1 MTLIRSSKL
10 FGQAKLAALAAIGTA
25 GALIVGPASSQDDSL
40 SFRTNFRVGD
50 AGVRCTAQ
58 NTPSEKRL
66 KGMFDR
72 AYRLTCRDAAS
83 AVGTMIVVRDGD
95 QLNPLPDG
103 IDTSSQCQ
111 TPESVQIDK
120 VGSVSKRTCTS
131 GETGVSYRSYMV
143 RANGRTYFAEGLAGY
158 DPVLRLALASV
169 YNDRAVPGTI
179 EVAQTEVSDAAAF
192 ARVQAG
198 SLTQFDVLNEAYLRN
213 NSGRFAESGQFFE
226 SLLGRSGGRYAGRPE
241 VLANQ
246 GLQQSNLGNFN
257 AATRL
262 FNEADASLTR
272 KDGVAQR
279 LIRNYRAINL
289 LNQRFPD
296 EALNALSQ
304 PMREVETETDDLSIR
319 DGFIDN
325 PLSAQINRENVAL
338 RRLGGVELGLT
349 PVERAELLDA
359 QGDAIRGSIARQRS
373 EFSKAER
380 LLQRADKR
388 IADVRE
394 GRVTSARWLRS
405 EIAIERALVAEGQGR
420 MDFAA
425 RAYDVAA
432 SAISRDYPQSPVL
445 LAAYARKAG
454 FLLRTNQN
462 DPARELYRSVVDR
475 AQNTTD
481 SGASLRNLLEPYFA
495 LLAEDGSAEAT
506 AEFFGASQM
515 LQRPGVAQTQA
526 ILARQMSEGNDEAS
540 ALFRLSLNR
549 SREIAR
555 TQARADRLA
564 AVAKPT
570 QLQVEG
576 LAAARETLQYLQ
588 SEQAGLLSRLAEY
601 PRFRAL
607 APTRLEISDLQSE
620 LRTGEAYYKMAIVGE
635 EVYALWITANHA
647 RSFPIE
653 GGLFGIDDAVT
664 FLRESIV
671 SYDGGQITTFP
682 YEVEQA
688 RELFLTLFGPVEEEL
703 KSVQHLIF
711 EPDGPM
717 LQLPPQ
723 VLIASQE
730 GVDAYLERTTDE
742 EANLFDYREIDWL
755 GRSRDVSIAVS
766 PRGFLDIRNIAPS
779 RAKQAYLGVG
789 SNALPTGREDP
800 TDPCAWGLNTWRD
813 PIVPDELFFAAQRF
827 GEDVS
832 DVKTGEEFS
841 DTALLTNKDI
851 SNYRVVHFA
860 THGLVTAPNPD
871 CPARPALVTSF
882 GAPGSDGLLTFREIF
897 DLSLDADVVIL
908 SACDTAG
915 KATAAASREAGI
927 VGGGNYA
934 LDGLVRAF
942 IGAGARAVVAS
953 HWPVPDDFNA
963 TQRLIEG
970 LISGQDGQ
978 GLATN
983 LRTAQRGLMADEDTS
998 HPFYWAAFIVLGDG
1012 SRGIS
1017 GAAPVDTV
1025 ASASADSTRPSL

>member
-1 MTLIRSSKL
+1 MV
-10 FGQAKLAALAAIGTA
+10 APAA
-25 GALIVGPASSQDDSL
+25 SQDDSL
-40 SFRTNFRVGD
+40 AMQASFRVGN
-50 AGVRCTAQ
+50 AGVRCSAQ
-58 NTPSEKRL
+58 NTPAEPRL

-72 AYRLTCRDAAS
+72 AYRLTCADAAS
-83 AVGTMIVVRDGD
+83 PVGALLVVRDASAISLAPNGAGA
-95 QLNPLPDG
+95 NA
-103 IDTSSQCQ
+103 QCQ
-111 TPESVQIDK
+111 APETVSIDE
-120 VGSVSKRTCTS
+120 VGEVTKRTCLDPS
-131 GETGVSYRSYMV
+131 TGVSYRSYALEMGG
-143 RANGRTYFAEGLAGY
+143 NTYFSEGLAGY

-169 YNDRAVPGTI
+169 YNDRAIPGTI

-198 SLTQFDVLNEAYLRN
+198 ALNQFDALSEAYVRN

-226 SLLGRSGGRYAGRPE
+226 SLLTREDNTFATRPE

-246 GLQQSNLGNFN
+246 GLQQSNLGNFS
-257 AATRL
+257 AAERL
-262 FNEADASLTR
+262 FQEADEALTR
-272 KDGVAQR
+272 SDGVAQR
-279 LIRNYRAINL
+279 LIRNYRAINF

-296 EALNALSQ
+296 EALAALAQ
-304 PMREVETETDDLSIR
+304 EMREVVAETDDLSIR
-319 DGFIDN
+319 DGYIDN
-325 PLSAQINRENVAL
+325 PLAAQINRENVAL

-349 PVERAELLDA
+349 AMERAELLDA
-359 QGDAIRGSIARQRS
+359 QADAIAGSIARQRT
-373 EFSKAER
+373 ELAKAEQ
-380 LLQRADKR
+380 LLRRADQR

-394 GRVTSARWLRS
+394 GSVSSVRWLRS

-420 MDFAA
+420 IEFAS

-432 SAISRDYPQSPVL
+432 AAISRDYPQSPVL

-454 FLLRTNQN
+454 FLVRTGQTEA
-462 DPARELYRSVVDR
+462 ARALYASVVDR
-475 AQNTTD
+475 SENVTD

-495 LLAEDGSAEAT
+495 LLAQEGSAEAT

-526 ILARQMSEGNDEAS
+526 ILARQMSEGNDDAS

-564 AVAKPT
+564 SLPNPT
-570 QLQVEG
+570 DLQIEG
-576 LAAARETLQYLQ
+576 LAAARETLAYLQ
-588 SEQAGLLSRLAEY
+588 TEQSGILSRLSQY

-607 APTRLEISDLQSE
+607 SPGRLEMSDLQAD
-620 LRTGEAYYKMAIVGE
+620 LREGEAYYKMVLVGE
-635 EVYALWITANHA
+635 DVYALWITPSSA
-647 RSFPIE
+647 RSFKIE
-653 GGLFGIDDAVT
+653 GGLIGLDDAVS

-671 SYDGGQITTFP
+671 AYESGQLVTYP

-688 RELFLTLFGPVEEEL
+688 RELFLTLFGPLEDEL
-703 KSVQHLIF
+703 ESVTHLIF

-730 GVDAYLERTTDE
+730 GVDAYLARTAKPN
-742 EANLFDYREIDWL
+742 ANLFDYREIDWL

-766 PRGFLDIRNIAPS
+766 PRGFLDIRKITPS
-779 RAKQAYLGVG
+779 RASKAYLGVG
-789 SNALPTGREDP
+789 SNALTVNQSDP
-800 TDPCAWGLNTWRD
+800 TDPCAWNLNTWRD
-813 PIVPDELFFAAQRF
+813 PIDPSELFFAASAF
-827 GEDVS
+827 GAANS
-832 DVKTGEEFS
+832 TVKTGEAFS
-841 DTALLTNKDI
+841 DTALLSDKDI
-851 SNYRVVHFA
+851 SDYRVVHFA
-860 THGLVTAPNPD
+860 THGLVTAPNPN

-882 GAPGSDGLLTFREIF
+882 GASDSDGLLSFKEIF

-915 KATAAASREAGI
+915 MATSAASKEAGI

-942 IGAGARAVVAS
+942 VGAGARAVVAS

-963 TQRLIEG
+963 TQRLVEG
-970 LISGQDGQ
+970 LISGRDGI
-978 GLATN
+978 GLAGS
-983 LRTAQRGLMADEDTS
+983 LRTAQLGLMDEADTS

-1012 SRGIS
+1012 TRGI
-1017 GAAPVDTV
+1017 GGTPDTV
-1025 ASASADSTRPSL
+1025 ALAQTDKTAS

>member
-1 MTLIRSSKL
+1 MTIIRPMTLIRKT
-10 FGQAKLAALAAIGTA
+10 KLAAISAVGVA
-25 GALIVGPASSQDDSL
+25 GALLVTPVSSQDNSL
-40 SFRTNFRVGD
+40 TFRTNFRVGD

-58 NTPSEKRL
+58 NAPSEPRL

-83 AVGTMIVVRDGD
+83 SVGSMLVVRGSENVDPVPQGV
-95 QLNPLPDG
+95 G
-103 IDTSSQCQ
+103 EASQCQ
-111 TPESVQIDK
+111 APESATIEQ
-120 VGSVSKRTCTS
+120 VGAVTKRTCTS
-131 GETGVSYRSYMV
+131 SETGVSYRSYLIESK
-143 RANGRTYFAEGLAGY
+143 GRTFLAEGLAGY

-169 YNDRAVPGTI
+169 YNDRALPGTI

-198 SLTQFDVLNEAYLRN
+198 ALTQFDVLNEAYIRN

-226 SLLGRSGGRYAGRPE
+226 SLLSRGEGSFAGRPE

-246 GLQQSNLGNFN
+246 GLQQSNLGNFT
-257 AATRL
+257 AAARL
-262 FNEADASLTR
+262 FAEADAALTR

-279 LIRNYRAINL
+279 LIRNYSAINF

-296 EALNALSQ
+296 EALAALSQ
-304 PMREVETETDDLSIR
+304 EMREVQNDAEDLSIR

-359 QGDAIRGSIARQRS
+359 QADAIAGSIARQRS
-373 EFSKAER
+373 EYKKAR
-380 LLQRADKR
+380 TLLQRADKR
-388 IADVRE
+388 IAEMRE
-394 GRVTSARWLRS
+394 GRVTSVRWLRS

-420 MDFAA
+420 LEFAA

-432 SAISRDYPQSPVL
+432 AAIARDYPQSPVL
-445 LAAYARKAG
+445 LAAFARKAG
-454 FLLRTNQN
+454 FLLRTGKTTE
-462 DPARELYRSVVDR
+462 ARDLYRNVVER
-475 AQNTTD
+475 ADNTTD

-495 LLAEDGSAEAT
+495 LLAADGSAEAT

-564 AVAKPT
+564 ALAKPSK
-570 QLQVEG
+570 LQADG
-576 LAAARETLQYLQ
+576 LVAARETLQYLQ

-607 APTRLEISDLQSE
+607 APNRLEISDLQAD
-620 LRTGEAYYKMAIVGE
+620 LRPGEAYYKMAILGE
-635 EVYALWITANHA
+635 EVYALWITPTSA

-653 GGLFGIDDAVT
+653 GGLFGIDDAVS

-688 RELFLTLFGPVEEEL
+688 RELFLTLFGPIEDEL
-703 KSVQHLIF
+703 EGVTHLIF

-730 GVDAYLERTTDE
+730 GLDAYLERTADE

-766 PRGFLDIRNIAPS
+766 PRGFLDIRKIAPS
-779 RAKQAYLGVG
+779 RAQKAYLGVG
-789 SNALPTGREDP
+789 SNALPTGQADP
-800 TDPCAWGLNTWRD
+800 TDPCAWNLNTWRD
-813 PIVPDELFFAAQRF
+813 PITPDELFFAAQTF
-827 GEDVS
+827 GEDISEVQ
-832 DVKTGEEFS
+832 TGEAFS
-841 DTALLTNKDI
+841 DTALLTKQDI

-860 THGLVTAPNPD
+860 THGLVTAPKPD

-882 GAPGSDGLLTFREIF
+882 GAPGSDGLLSFREIF
-897 DLSLDADVVIL
+897 DLNLDADVVIL

-915 KATAAASREAGI
+915 MATSAASKEAGI

-942 IGAGARAVVAS
+942 VGAGARAVVAS
-953 HWPVPDDFNA
+953 HWPVPDDFDA

-970 LISGQDGQ
+970 LISGQKGE
-978 GLATN
+978 GLATS
-983 LRTAQRGLMADEDTS
+983 LRTAQRGLMEDEDTS

-1012 SRGIS
+1012 QRSIG
-1017 GAAPVDTV
+1017 GTAVDTV
-1025 ASASADSTRPSL
+1025 ANVDIGEQRRAL